1 MLNVTTKTEKDLTV
15 VSLEGRLDA
24 ETAPLLEQEL
34 QRVMESAEELAIDCS
49 SLSYISSAGL
59 RVILAAHRRI
69 YRMKLVNVN
78 EAVAEILDITGFAD
92 ILTIEKTEGTEND
105 R

>member
-1 MLNVTTKTEKDLTV
+1 MLDIATKIEKGRAT

-24 ETAPLLEQEL
+24 ESAPMLETEL
-34 QRVMESAEELAIDCS
+34 QRVMESAEELVLDCS

-59 RVILAAHRRI
+59 RVILAAYRRM

-92 ILTIEKTEGTEND
+92 ILTIEKTEETKNG